1 MVIWLSHPRMAH
13 VADTGGETRY
23 GVNEDIVARE
33 TFGVLAS
40 VDDIYGR
47 AQAERQAILAAAQ
60 IEREH
65 LLQAARAEAAA
76 LVADA
81 ARERAGAAETGYRE
95 GMAQGLADWLDQV
108 ANVSSDAHRL
118 QRQLSKRMAE
128 IVMLAVEQIVGG
140 QGAQA
145 LFTQALGAVDR
156 IVEGSTYLRVSVHP
170 GDLDAARAAFGD
182 LERRWRELGRPVA
195 LSVLGDKRLMP
206 GSCTCESDVGIVDA
220 GLSTQLDTLR
230 AAVERA
236 LRASVDDAG
245 AASARALPVEESQ

>member
-1 MVIWLSHPRMAH
+1 MVIWLSHPRIAH
-13 VADTGGETRY
+13 AADAGGETRY
-23 GVNEDIVARE
+23 GVNDDIVARE
-33 TFGVLAS
+33 TFGMLAR

-47 AQAERQAILAAAQ
+47 AEAERQAILAAAQ
-60 IEREH
+60 VEREQ
-65 LLQAARAEAAA
+65 LLRAAREQAAA

-81 ARERAGAAETGYRE
+81 ARERAAAAEAGYRD
-95 GMAQGLADWLDQV
+95 GMAQGLADWLDQ
-108 ANVSSDAHRL
+108 AASASHDAHRL
-118 QRQLSKRMAE
+118 QRQLSRRMAE

-145 LFTQALGAVDR
+145 LFAQALGAVDR

-170 GDLDAARAAFGD
+170 GDLDAARAAFGE

-195 LSVLGDKRLMP
+195 LNVLADKRLAP

-230 AAVERA
+230 AAVKRA
-236 LRASVDDAG
+236 LRASVDEIG
-245 AASARALPVEESQ
+245 AVSAQTASVEERP